1 MGWTVLETRLLAPLL
16 HPAREG
22 AVCEGL
28 ALIGDKEGQITR
40 WTSGES
46 FAQCWERGI
55 STRTGELFRF
65 LWVVIT
71 IQSAPSKR
79 WRCCRPTRTEVP
91 LVS

>member
-1 MGWTVLETRLLAPLL
+1 
-16 HPAREG
+16 
-22 AVCEGL
+22 
-28 ALIGDKEGQITR
+28 
-40 WTSGES
+40 
-46 FAQCWERGI
+46 
-55 STRTGELFRF
+55 